1 MVKKAKKK
9 VLKKKK
15 LMDKIP
21 YFWKVV
27 GTILLAGLIIGA
39 LLTLAYGIYLGITG
53 LFFGTAVPIAVYT
66 YYERNRIDDI
76 EKHFPDFLRDLA
88 EYHNSGLPIAQAIM
102 ETAKGDYGHLTPEI
116 KRMAAEISWGVPFEE
131 ALAKMEGRI
140 SSPFIKKAIT
150 IITTAEAQGGEVS
163 AILETLG
170 EDLRKLKELNEERKG
185 KLSIY
190 TVTIYVIFMLL
201 LMIAVMLT
209 ATLAPAIPKIQV
221 AGQFFSGV
229 AGGLTEEDFRTL
241 LLHVS
246 LIEAFFAGLISGQMG
261 EGSVAAGLKHSIVLV
276 GITLLAFSL
285 VPPKPAIDRIAESI
299 TEIPAV
305 EGFQGGMMIYKSKFT
320 SDITVVDIA
329 EAVRKL
335 AKERNLNAYKDFKPE
350 DIVFRRTT
358 CRACDEGKVVIEE
371 SIIRVNEPVM
381 LQYKIMYSNDKY
393 VVEFS
398 DAK

>member
-1 MVKKAKKK
+1 MVKKKKR
-9 VLKKKK
+9 LIRKKS
-15 LMDKIP
+15 LLDRIP
-21 YFWKVV
+21 YFWKII
-27 GTILLAGLIIGA
+27 GLILVAGLFIGIV
-39 LLTLAYGIYLGITG
+39 LTLAYGLYIGITS
-53 LFFGTAVPIAVYT
+53 LFFATAVPIAIYT

-102 ETAKGDYGHLTPEI
+102 EAAKGDYGYLTPEI
-116 KRMAAEISWGVPFEE
+116 KKMAAEISWGIPFEE
-131 ALAKMEGRI
+131 SLERLESRI
-140 SSPFIKKAIT
+140 NSPFIKKAIT

-185 KLSIY
+185 KLSVY
-190 TVTIYVIFMLL
+190 TVTIYVIFLLL
-201 LMIAVMLT
+201 LMITVMLT

-229 AGGLTEEDFRTL
+229 TGGLTEEDFRTL
-241 LLHVS
+241 LFHVS

-261 EGSVAAGLKHSIVLV
+261 EGSVMAGLKHSIILV
-276 GITLLAFSL
+276 GITILAFSL

-299 TEIPAV
+299 VEIPKV
-305 EGFQGGMMIYKSKFT
+305 EGFQGGAMVYKSKFDT
-320 SDITVVDIA
+320 DITAVDIA
-329 EAVRKL
+329 EAVRKI
-335 AKERNLNAYKDFKPE
+335 AKERDLNAYKDFNPE
-350 DIVFRRTT
+350 DVVFRKTI
-358 CRACDEGKVVIEE
+358 CIACDEGKVVIED
-371 SIIRVNEPVM
+371 SMIKVNEPVM
-381 LQYKIMYSNDKY
+381 LQYKVVYSDDKY